1 MVEIPETPAA
11 SAASR
16 LSDTLAVDVAP
27 RRSVWRRSPL
37 TMVGVALITIL
48 ALIAVLAPLIA
59 PFDPLKQVLSARLDP
74 PSAEHWLG
82 TDQLGRD
89 VLSRMIYGARISL
102 LIGLVVVG
110 LAASVGTLVGVVA
123 GYAGGWLDE
132 TLMRVTDVFFA
143 FPALILAMAIS
154 GALGPSLTNAM
165 IAIAVVSWPVYA
177 RLVRAQVLSLRT
189 REFVEASRGLGASAG
204 LIMWGHILPNTLA
217 PLLVQTS
224 FDMGGAI
231 LAAAGLSF
239 IGFGTQPPTAEWG
252 VMISE
257 GRNYIATHAWLS
269 LFPGLAILLT
279 VAAFNLI
286 GDGLRDALDP
296 RLRGTE

>member
-1 MVEIPETPAA
+1 MTETPATPVRTRPA
-11 SAASR
+11 
-16 LSDTLAVDVAP
+16 
-27 RRSVWRRSPL
+27 WQRSPL
-37 TMVGVALITIL
+37 TIVGFALIAIL
-48 ALIAVLAPLIA
+48 ALIALSAPLIA
-59 PFDPLKQVLSARLDP
+59 PANPLKQVLSTRLRP

-102 LIGLVVVG
+102 LIGTVVVV
-110 LAASVGTLVGVVA
+110 LAAGVGTLVGLVA

-132 TLMRVTDVFFA
+132 TLMRLTDVFFA

-177 RLVRAQVLSLRT
+177 RLVRAQVLSLRA
-189 REFVEASRGLGASAG
+189 REFVEASRGLGASAQR
-204 LIMWGHILPNTLA
+204 IVWGHILPNTLA
-217 PLLVQTS
+217 PLLVQAS

-231 LAAAGLSF
+231 LSAAGLSF

-257 GRNYIATHAWLS
+257 GRNFIVTHPWLS
-269 LFPGLAILLT
+269 LFPGIAILLT

>member
-1 MVEIPETPAA
+1 MVETLSTPAA
-11 SAASR
+11 
-16 LSDTLAVDVAP
+16 L
-27 RRSVWRRSPL
+27 RRPAWRRSPL
-37 TMVGVALITIL
+37 TVAGL
-48 ALIAVLAPLIA
+48 ALIAMLALIALLAPLIA
-59 PFDPLKQVLSARLDP
+59 PANPLKQVLSTRLKP
-74 PSAEHWLG
+74 PSADHWLG

-102 LIGLVVVG
+102 LIGTVVVG
-110 LAASVGTLVGVVA
+110 LAASVGTFVGLVA
-123 GYAGGWLDE
+123 GYVGGWLDE
-132 TLMRVTDVFFA
+132 GLMRLTDVFLA

-177 RLVRAQVLSLRT
+177 RLVRAQVLSLRE
-189 REFVEASRGLGASAG
+189 REYVEAARGLGASAQR
-204 LIMWGHILPNTLA
+204 IVWQHILPNTLA
-217 PLLVQTS
+217 PLLVQAS

-231 LAAAGLSF
+231 LSAAGLSF

-257 GRNYIATHAWLS
+257 GRNYIATHSWLS